1 MKVWAII
8 PVQPLSEG
16 KSRLAAVL
24 SAQERFQLNQR
35 FFKHVLATVLAAF
48 PRSRVLVVSRSA
60 DVLAMAEGAQTLSE
74 SGSGDLNVALT
85 EGARA
90 AQRAGAGAVLSIS
103 SDLPLLETADLR
115 AMCDVMTENTA
126 VIAPD
131 RAGVGTNALL
141 CPVRA
146 AAYAY
151 GEGSFAR
158 HVALMEAQDLRVVAV
173 QREGLAFDIDT
184 PDDLERLRELKPGF

>member
-1 MKVWAII
+1 MNIWAII
-8 PVQPLSEG
+8 PVQPLPEG

-24 SAQERFQLNQR
+24 SAQERFHLNQR
-35 FFKHVLATVLAAF
+35 YFKHVLATVLAAF
-48 PRSRVLVVSRSA
+48 PPARVLVVSRSA
-60 DVLAMAEGAQTLSE
+60 DVLAMAGGAQTLSE

-90 AQRAGAGAVLSIS
+90 AQRAGADAVLSIS

-115 AMCDVMTENTA
+115 AMCDAMAKNTA

-141 CPVRA
+141 CPVKA

-184 PDDLERLRELKPGF
+184 PADLERLRKLKPDF